1 MFWSP
6 HARHLTSM
14 WSKPKAVRNIIPAL
28 VILTAL
34 AGGVVVAGPA
44 RADEA
49 AENKLRQVERELQ
62 RRADHQKTLETEAK
76 HLKRDITSMRNS
88 LIGAAATVQKFEDLV
103 SNVEA
108 QLAGLSAE
116 ERRKSEDLQAR
127 RAELSDTLGT
137 LARLSRQPPEALIAS
152 PGSPLQSIRGSLVLA
167 AVIPRLEERAD
178 ALAAE
183 LTSLRK
189 LRAEIGTKRT
199 RLASANDNLTKE
211 RKALNRLL
219 KRTGRRRSI
228 ALQESAEE
236 MKRMARLATEAKDLR
251 ALMGKLHE
259 EAQRQAL
266 LGRDD
271 ASQFQPPTSTPF
283 SAERGRLPLPARG
296 RIVLGYDQRN
306 AAGRKSRGLT
316 ISTRPGA
323 PVVAPY
329 DGRIV
334 YAGPFRSYG
343 LLLIIGH
350 GEGYHTLIA
359 GMSRVDG
366 VVGQWL
372 LAGEPIG
379 QMSDNGLGEGID
391 DSSSLNTSPA
401 RGGTPPALY
410 LELRH
415 NGEPINPQRWL
426 VASE

>member
-1 MFWSP
+1 MLFRP
-6 HARHLTSM
+6 
-14 WSKPKAVRNIIPAL
+14 KPRSLGGLLCLAL
-28 VILTAL
+28 
-34 AGGVVVAGPA
+34 VVAGMTVVPA
-44 RADEA
+44 RADQDA
-49 AENKLRQVERELQ
+49 DDKLRDVERELQ
-62 RRADHQKTLETEAK
+62 RRADHQKTLQIEAK
-76 HLKRDITSMRNS
+76 HLKRDITTMRKS
-88 LIGAAATVQKFEDLV
+88 LIGAAATVQKYEDLV

-108 QLAGLSAE
+108 QLAGLTAE
-116 ERRKSEDLQAR
+116 EHRKSEDLQSR
-127 RAELSDTLGT
+127 RAELGDMLGT
-137 LARLSRQPPEALIAS
+137 LARLTRQPPEALIAS
-152 PGSPLQSIRGSLVLA
+152 PSSPLHAIRGSLVLS
-167 AVIPRLEERAD
+167 AVIPRLKERAD

-183 LTSLRK
+183 LASLRK
-189 LRAEIGTKRT
+189 LRGEIGAKRT
-199 RLASANDNLTKE
+199 RLASANDSLSKE
-211 RKALNRLL
+211 QEALNRLL
-219 KRTGRRRSI
+219 KRTGRRHSI

-236 MKRMARLATEAKDLR
+236 MKRMTRLAAEAKDLR
-251 ALMGKLHE
+251 SLMGKLQE

-271 ASQFQPPTSTPF
+271 ASQLQPPTSTPF

-296 RIVLGYDQRN
+296 RIILGYDQRN

-323 PVVAPY
+323 PIVAPY

-379 QMSDNGLGEGID
+379 QMSDNGLGEEVD
-391 DSSSLNTSPA
+391 ESSSNNASPA
-401 RGGTPPALY
+401 RGGKPPALY

-426 VASE
+426 MASDRKVSG